1 MIHRILEIRLPSSTF
16 LFFFENRFLMPRS
29 KCCEHPTKHANSA
42 RLPKGIM
49 TVSEQL
55 STFLLSRYNMTEI
68 QIRWLCPRCH
78 ASESKEMMSHQ
89 AVQMTDNEVST
100 DDDDEN
106 DAMMIEVAD
115 RCTTNDDDDDDDDA
129 EELNDDDDDDAEELN
144 DDDDDDAEELND
156 DDDDDAEELND
167 DEEDNVQMD
176 SGFLNESKENDDDS
190 LDMDEKSTDSE
201 SMDEEDSASYEEEYQ
216 KHKAMERLSAVFK
229 LLEIEPIHDKYV
241 VNLLRI
247 FINDSYV

>member
-129 EELNDDDDDDAEELN
+129 EELNDDDDDAEELN